1 MLRGVHAS
9 EFGAYPDLPQ
19 WHGDLHKRKRSG
31 GRRKIFRGKRAHE
44 MGSDPAATVIGEP
57 RIVAKR
63 ARGGTIKFSVLATKF
78 VNVTDPATLK
88 TEKTEIRSV
97 VKNPAN
103 VDYQRR
109 GVITKGAIL
118 ETPLGQAR
126 VTSRPGQHGVVNAIL
141 VQKT

>member
-1 MLRGVHAS
+1 
-9 EFGAYPDLPQ
+9 
-19 WHGDLHKRKRSG
+19 
-31 GRRKIFRGKRAHE
+31 

-57 RIVAKR
+57 RIVPKR
-63 ARGGTIKFSVLATKF
+63 GRGGMIKLSVLATKF
-78 VNVTDPATLK
+78 VNITDPSTGK
-88 TEKTEIRSV
+88 TEKTEIRGV

-141 VQKT
+141 LQKASS